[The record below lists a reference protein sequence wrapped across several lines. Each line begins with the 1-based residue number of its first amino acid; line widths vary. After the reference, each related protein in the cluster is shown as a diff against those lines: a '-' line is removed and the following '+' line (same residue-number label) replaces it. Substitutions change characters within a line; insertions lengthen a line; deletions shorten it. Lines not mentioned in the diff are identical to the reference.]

1 LVVLPIVARVGGIDG
16 WASIG
21 IGQSLGAFGT
31 FTTSFGWNVV
41 GSARL
46 ALERDDW
53 ARRVIYTQSLW
64 MRGSMFVATA
74 AVLGSIAF
82 AISAP
87 QFRIVGALTAVAT
100 ALSGLTVSWY
110 GVGTSQPTVIMKYE
124 SSPVAASMVLAI
136 PALLLTKNLVFYP
149 TLLIAGTV
157 VGLLLMQRSLY
168 GKKPAPA
175 LRSLGL
181 GGAFR
186 RNLSPALIDITGGAY
201 ASAPVPTARVVDGIS
216 AAAGVASA
224 DRIYRF
230 GLVAIV
236 VLGNAL
242 QGWVLELPAGAS
254 RYRRHCASVIAHTL
268 LGIFG
273 FLVLA
278 LLGQLIAT
286 FLLGGDVVPTWI
298 VFVWYG
304 FAFFSISVSTPLMRN
319 LLIPA
324 DRTRVVLV
332 ATLSSAIIGLA
343 GMILLG
349 IVWGPEG
356 VAAALALS
364 EFVVVCILA
373 VPAAQLLRHE
383 RRGTHQGM
391 R

>member
-1 LVVLPIVARVGGIDG
+1 
-16 WASIG
+16 
-21 IGQSLGAFGT
+21 
-31 FTTSFGWNVV
+31 
-41 GSARL
+41 
-46 ALERDDW
+46 
-53 ARRVIYTQSLW
+53 
-64 MRGSMFVATA
+64 MRGIMFVATA

-110 GVGTSQPTVIMKYE
+110 GVGTSQPTLIMKYE
-124 SSPVAASMVLAI
+124 SVPVAASMVLAI
-136 PALLLTKNLVFYP
+136 PALLLTKNLIFYP
-149 TLLIAGTV
+149 TLLISGTV

-168 GKKPAPA
+168 SKKPAPA
-175 LRSLGL
+175 MRSLGL

-254 RYRRHCASVIAHTL
+254 RYRRHCASIIAHTL

-286 FLLGGDVVPTWI
+286 FLLGGDVVPTSI

-332 ATLSSAIIGLA
+332 ATLSSAVIGLV

-373 VPAAQLLRHE
+373 VPAARLLRHE
-383 RRGTHQGM
+383 RRRDGSGDAIAM
-391 R
+391 A